1 MIDVR
6 LLIDDFES
14 TADALSRKGVP
25 REIVTEARDS
35 AVQRRHLF
43 LQLEE
48 KRAIPQPHIES
59 NFKIATRRFSV

>member
-25 REIVTEARDS
+25 REMVTEARNS
-35 AVQRRHLF
+35 AVQRRHLL
-43 LQLEE
+43 LQLE
-48 KRAIPQPHIES
+48 KTSIPQSHIES
-59 NFKIATRRFSV
+59 NFKIATLRFSV